1 MRLTSIYV
9 TSSLYNN
16 ANVHNVITAVCGT
29 KVFKDIGLNIQLRE
43 YPPPPPGG
51 LFGTTLVRACV
62 MSDSVVHSIRTW
74 IRATAGRFTLLL
86 INHNHGSGHHAH
98 ILSFNF
104 CMCITSGAVNL
115 TTVSEIILAPF
126 RSIFH
131 RVYRNSAEENCWFA
145 CMVGQIT
152 SCGTRRRY
160 THRLDPPG

>member
-1 MRLTSIYV
+1 MCNK
-9 TSSLYNN
+9 SLWRY
-16 ANVHNVITAVCGT
+16 
-29 KVFKDIGLNIQLRE
+29 DIGFNIQLRE
-43 YPPPPPGG
+43 YPPPPPWG

-62 MSDSVVHSIRTW
+62 MSDWVLHSIRTW

-98 ILSFNF
+98 ILSFSF

-160 THRLDPPG
+160 THRLHPPG